1 MWRARSVCTGAG
13 RVALRSGCP
22 TAGVRGCPLSLGS
35 EACRRGRSA
44 GRTPPPHP
52 RRGQAQLLPALP
64 GPLCDPRAASPWGGP
79 PVLRPRP
86 HLLRVGASSSRRC
99 QGGDCPRLEPHPQPR
114 APGSATA
121 STAREAPAH
130 RPARLARGRGRDARV
145 GRSLSGTVSGCW
157 AFSWRGHCCF
167 VPRGLLPDPPP
178 CSSYPAPRAPP
189 GACSAVRVSSGLQAA
204 LLSDAASLCRVPGG
218 PALCCLC

>member
-44 GRTPPPHP
+44 GRTPPPHR

-79 PVLRPRP
+79 PVLRPCP

-114 APGSATA
+114 APQPPPQLGRPQP
-121 STAREAPAH
+121 TARPGSPGGGAGMPGWVGVFPAPSAG
-130 RPARLARGRGRDARV
+130 A
-145 GRSLSGTVSGCW
+145 
-157 AFSWRGHCCF
+157 
-167 VPRGLLPDPPP
+167 GLLV
-178 CSSYPAPRAPP
+178 
-189 GACSAVRVSSGLQAA
+189 GGVTAA
-204 LLSDAASLCRVPGG
+204 LCRGASCPTRPRVP
-218 PALCCLC
+218 PTPPLAPLPERVPQ